1 MKVKRWKGTEDL
13 YKVRDYIADEE
24 VKEWSK

>member
-1 MKVKRWKGTEDL
+1 MKVKRWKGTEDS
-13 YKVRDYIADEE
+13 YKVHDYITVKE